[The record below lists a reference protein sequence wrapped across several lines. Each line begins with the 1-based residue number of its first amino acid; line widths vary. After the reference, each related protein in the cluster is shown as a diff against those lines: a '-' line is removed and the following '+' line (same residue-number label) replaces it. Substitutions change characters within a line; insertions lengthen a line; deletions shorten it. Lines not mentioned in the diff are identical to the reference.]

1 MNSKTYTKRIV
12 CLANSRKLTGRCLAG
27 KAFDGTSFGEW
38 IRPVSSRDGGELSEE
53 ERRYQ
58 DGSDPNVLD
67 IIEVPLSLAKPHEY
81 QTENHVID
89 DGYYWAKEGKLSV
102 KDIRKALDVVKG
114 PLWDNSSSTRHGLLD
129 QIPEQ
134 TAAKLTTSLKLIEVS
149 DLNIDVAV
157 EGAGYPNAKRK
168 V

>member
-1 MNSKTYTKRIV
+1 MNSESYTKQIV

-27 KAFDGTSFGEW
+27 KVFDGKSFGEW
-38 IRPVSSRDGGELSEE
+38 IRPVSLRDGGELSED

-58 DGSDPNVLD
+58 DGKDPKVLD
-67 IIEVPLSLAKPHEY
+67 IIQIPLSLAKPHEY

-89 DGYYWAKEGKLSV
+89 DGYYWAKEGTLSV

-114 PLWDNSSSTRHGLLD
+114 PLWDNSSSTRNGLLD

-134 TAAKLTTSLKLIEVS
+134 TAARLTTSVELIEVPN
-149 DLNIDVAV
+149 LTIDVAV
-157 EGAGYPNAKRK
+157 EGAG
-168 V
+168 